1 MAPSR
6 NSRSATCQVKGLLA
20 TLETAALD
28 EVFSVPTRFG
38 ELKSRRKRTEK
49 CRTARSRVWRWR
61 VSHTCQH
68 RTPVQRHGADDHVHV
83 PVVARPDAQRDCIRR
98 PLGHACHYSCP
109 SPSLLLGRRS
119 TRSGDCSRGHFHRCK
134 RSQTNLMSFPSPS
147 THSDMRDGAMSS
159 SFARRSSP
167 PPTASSCA
175 RAPVPSLSR

>member
-1 MAPSR
+1 MKRPPLTKFLR
-6 NSRSATCQVKGLLA
+6 N
-20 TLETAALD
+20 
-28 EVFSVPTRFG
+28 FMPTRFG
-38 ELKSRRKRTEK
+38 SSKADENAEK

-134 RSQTNLMSFPSPS
+134 RSQTNLMSSLLLPPILIC
-147 THSDMRDGAMSS
+147 AMARCRLPLLAGR
-159 SFARRSSP
+159 ARRRPHQAARGPLSP
-167 PPTASSCA
+167 A
-175 RAPVPSLSR
+175 